1 MPKVHKPNHL
11 FKIIISYV
19 DSPMYSLAS
28 FLHNFIIKG
37 ISKAQSYISNSFE
50 LVEKLSNFRR
60 VDNDYCFIIG
70 YFVVRKYFKPFI
82 SQWSVQKELNLIN
95 CDIPKN
101 KFFNAVRLVLDST
114 YIW

>member
-1 MPKVHKPNHL
+1 MPKVHKPNHP

-60 VDNDYCFIIG
+60 VDNDYCFLLDTSL
-70 YFVVRKYFKPFI
+70 FANI
-82 SQWSVQKELNLIN
+82 SNHSLANEGTQF
-95 CDIPKN
+95 D
-101 KFFNAVRLVLDST
+101 
-114 YIW
+114 